1 MRNYQFNEYKN
12 LNNSEWNNIDNDELD
27 DIDFEDEDED
37 GESGTEMRRRRRRK
51 TTRRRRRKP
60 TRRRRPTRRRKP
72 TRRRRRKPTR
82 RRRKKAVRRTDPRR
96 LQRLIKSQA
105 RALANRIIRERDL
118 KSLRARFGRIFTSF
132 DPADVIE
139 NQQETVTKG
148 LWSGGLGNL
157 VNMFTSS
164 DQTQTQKRYYYEVFQ
179 SGSGVAGAQPQY
191 SIAWGH
197 VGGSG
202 SADEGGQV
210 NDTPSRAIYSQYRN
224 LLLEPGDRQFTIN
237 GIDNPNCYFIN
248 VNRARFKERLDEGNI
263 EINIQPLSGGTHM
276 NSAFTGSNVS
286 ASTAAPGNDGN
297 VIRLIDDSKVTDT
310 RIGQA
315 GQIYSLVSGSIER
328 GVHDGA
334 NPHYYGLLYPQV
346 GVCVIGG
353 RGMNESGSFNIVTGS
368 EVPGDNAMK
377 LFTAMSH
384 SAAVLTDQ
392 SGDRLGFAARS
403 SEKVKSTHYFVRVK
417 NSEYNFSNNPTF
429 ITGSRGQFA
438 QKSFLFDPK
447 VYVTSIGMY
456 NNRRE
461 LLAVAKLSKPLL
473 KSFTREA
480 LIKIKLDF

>member
-164 DQTQTQKRYYYEVFQ
+164 NQTVTQKRYYHEIFQ
-179 SGSGVAGAQPQY
+179 SGSSVVGAEPQY

-224 LLLEPGDRQFTIN
+224 LLLEPGDKMFSIN
-237 GIDNPNCYFIN
+237 GVDTDQCFFVN
-248 VNRARFKERLDEGNI
+248 VNRARFKERLDEGNM
-263 EINIQPLSGGTHM
+263 EFNIQPLSGAG
-276 NSAFTGSNVS
+276 NVNACFTGSHVS
-286 ASTAAPGNDGN
+286 ASLVNGP
-297 VIRLIDDSKVTDT
+297 VVRLIDDSKITDT

-315 GQIYSLVSGSIER
+315 GQIYSLVSGSIEQ
-328 GVHDGA
+328 GVHSKA
-334 NPHYYGLLYPQV
+334 APIHYGLLYPQM
-346 GVCVIGG
+346 GIAVI
-353 RGMNESGSFNIVTGS
+353 SGYALNKSASFNVVTGS